1 MYYYKTVENNQIIS
15 IETRRHK
22 VTAATMIEITSDE
35 YQQLLSEMIGK
46 FEKSTSELI
55 HEEQAKA
62 ERIAALEAEN
72 SKLEAENAGLL
83 YQVLTGEEL
92 SNA

>member
-1 MYYYKTVENNQIIS
+1 MYYYKTIENNQLVS
-15 IETRRHK
+15 IEIRSHK
-22 VTAATMIEITSDE
+22 ISAVSMTEITSDE

-55 HEEQAKA
+55 HEEQAKV
-62 ERIAALEAEN
+62 ERIAELEAEN
-72 SKLEAENAGLL
+72 AKLEAENAGLL